1 MERIA
6 MSGDDERR
14 RIMKI
19 EEEVGYLQ
27 RADEELV
34 KQMLEMEKRLREVT
48 KRVERLER
56 GLEKTAEG
64 EREEGREAD

>member
-1 MERIA
+1 

-34 KQMLEMEKRLREVT
+34 KQMLEMEKRLREVM

-56 GLEKTAEG
+56 GLEKMAEEQQG
-64 EREEGREAD
+64 EESDGA